1 MFILQFPG
9 SNGGWGKS
17 GGGGY
22 RGWKRSIVLR
32 GGIECLNR
40 SWVDA
45 CIIQSCKGPRTV
57 KWVEFR
63 PYGLHG
69 RTELCDRG
77 MSNVCA
83 ALFPTSSRGITSRR
97 RNILRVPGIVIALS
111 VRSHRGNHV
120 PRLKLA
126 IVG

>member
-22 RGWKRSIVLR
+22 RRWKRSIVLR

-45 CIIQSCKGPRTV
+45 CIIQSCKGLLNGWSSGHMDYTDGPSYVIEGCRMFVQLSSQPRR
-57 KWVEFR
+57 E
-63 PYGLHG
+63 GLPPEG
-69 RTELCDRG
+69 ETFSVFLEQ
-77 MSNVCA
+77 
-83 ALFPTSSRGITSRR
+83 SSH
-97 RNILRVPGIVIALS
+97 S